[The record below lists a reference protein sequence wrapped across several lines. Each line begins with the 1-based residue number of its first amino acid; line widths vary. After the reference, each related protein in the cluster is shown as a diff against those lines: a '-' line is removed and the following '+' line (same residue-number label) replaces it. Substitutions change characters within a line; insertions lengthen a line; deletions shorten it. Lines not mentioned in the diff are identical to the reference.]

1 MCAKT
6 IGFTRRIIC
15 HHRVNRPGQT
25 MASTGSELAAFFIH
39 FRTILAEIPDD
50 RGDLR
55 RQALRWLV
63 GNMSW
68 HIPRLQS
75 SVFCLYATRAH
86 SALRLIDDTDW
97 QALANEM
104 AASMTWHY
112 ANRLRQGYIW
122 DVVEAWRVNVIR
134 SENEKIGQSIR
145 NLDKRL
151 RDLQSQVKTTREI
164 VQARSA
170 IDEFT
175 ALQSLLDQASE
186 KSVEGHV
193 V

>member
-1 MCAKT
+1 
-6 IGFTRRIIC
+6 
-15 HHRVNRPGQT
+15 
-25 MASTGSELAAFFIH
+25 
-39 FRTILAEIPDD
+39 
-50 RGDLR
+50 
-55 RQALRWLV
+55 
-63 GNMSW
+63 
-68 HIPRLQS
+68 
-75 SVFCLYATRAH
+75 
-86 SALRLIDDTDW
+86 
-97 QALANEM
+97 
-104 AASMTWHY
+104 MTWHY